1 MGLVLYKQLLSLPL
15 SVRPQSQHTH
25 TSQFGNEENP
35 SGRSR
40 LALLQ
45 GSWCQHTGKA
55 TMEVQIFLLSLPAT
69 PTLLAGLKA
78 AVSRTALYSSPLFI
92 LP

>member
-25 TSQFGNEENP
+25 TSQFGNEETTP
-35 SGRSR
+35 QG
-40 LALLQ
+40 AAGLQ
-45 GSWCQHTGKA
+45 GPWCQHTGKA
-55 TMEVQIFLLSLPAT
+55 AMEVYIFLLSLPAT

-78 AVSRTALYSSPLFI
+78 TVSRTALYSSLLFI